1 MAKIKKGDQSAQEIK
16 KHATLRH
23 VTVEVENVYNQT
35 VERFW
40 WFYFE
45 NFDTRGIFKNN
56 VNFKISLENI

>member
-16 KHATLRH
+16 KYALLRH
-23 VTVEVENVYNQT
+23 VTVEVENVFNQT

>member
-1 MAKIKKGDQSAQEIK
+1 MAKIKRGYQNAQETK
-16 KHATLRH
+16 KRASLRY